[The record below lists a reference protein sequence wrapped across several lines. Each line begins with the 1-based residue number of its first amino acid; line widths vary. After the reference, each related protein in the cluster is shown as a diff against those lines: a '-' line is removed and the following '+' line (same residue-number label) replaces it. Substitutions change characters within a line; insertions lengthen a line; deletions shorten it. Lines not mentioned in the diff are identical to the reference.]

1 MSLDRNLFTLLLTP
15 NAAASRTD
23 QCVSVVDLIDPSG
36 TVHYRKQR
44 INGGVYK
51 AELYEPISDLLLGT
65 VTAPSATSK
74 HKTMELYNPTKIVEL
89 KFTGTLSFRW
99 SFKWEDHE
107 FEWRREECFIV
118 RKPDPPVLVAVTK
131 EPPGRIKTS
140 SVQILDYN
148 LHRCV
153 DVHAIRGM
161 DFKRCSTSRFDIEDR
176 KGLEIVILF
185 SLLTFQDSSDVYH
198 ESTAIPPIGNT
209 AVPALANSR
218 STKVIPAATAP
229 PPLPP
234 KPAPKTGIERIA
246 ELQRGRGL
254 VNEVSIMEEGHVKD
268 YAKYCL
274 QLLLDDAM
282 LFISVRS
289 AEAAQVP
296 KVLQVAEETKR
307 MRYKAGDSELHQY
320 VLYDTQKEIP
330 QRGPRIIK
338 LDDGPSKSKAK
349 DYTPPDS
356 LIVHLSKIDMPELS
370 PRGVRSTPGHSRE
383 TDSGR
388 SKGKEKTKEK
398 EKDKKKRKE
407 KGKDKNS
414 ERVKKGKSSSP
425 LPRGNGSP
433 PGGDSSS
440 RFTRPQSQHFQTYPS
455 SHTHTHSH
463 GYDSFGVPALPPRPP
478 KRHAQS
484 QPAYRQST
492 YGGWYGYPTN
502 APPPPPITTTPLA
515 SPSQQTSTGLL
526 GRLLG
531 TR

>member
-15 NAAASRTD
+15 SAAASRTN
-23 QCVSVVDLIDPSG
+23 QGVSVVNLIDPSG
-36 TVHYRKQR
+36 TVYYRKKR
-44 INGGVYK
+44 IGGGVYK

-148 LHRCV
+148 LHR
-153 DVHAIRGM
+153 
-161 DFKRCSTSRFDIEDR
+161 FDIEDR
-176 KGLEIVILF
+176 KGLEIAILF
-185 SLLTFQDSSDVYH
+185 SLLTFQDSSDAYH
-198 ESTAIPPIGNT
+198 ESTAIPSIGNAADS
-209 AVPALANSR
+209 AVPPLVNSR
-218 STKVIPAATAP
+218 NTKVIPTATAP

-234 KPAPKTGIERIA
+234 KPAPKAGVERIA
-246 ELQRGRGL
+246 ELQHGCGL

-296 KVLQVAEETKR
+296 KVLQVVEETKR

-320 VLYDTQKEIP
+320 VIYDAQKQIP
-330 QRGPRIIK
+330 QKGPRVIK
-338 LDDGPSKSKAK
+338 LDDQPSKSKAR

-356 LIVHLSKIDMPELS
+356 LIVHLSKIDMPELR
-370 PRGVRSTPGHSRE
+370 PCGVPSTPGHDRE

-398 EKDKKKRKE
+398 EKDKKKQKQKE
-407 KGKDKNS
+407 KSKDKSNQ
-414 ERVKKGKSSSP
+414 RVKKSKSSSP

-433 PGGDSSS
+433 GGGDSFG
-440 RFTRPQSQHFQTYPS
+440 RLTRPQSQLFQTFPS
-455 SHTHTHSH
+455 SHNRTHPQV
-463 GYDSFGVPALPPRPP
+463 YDSLGAPSLPPRPSN
-478 KRHAQS
+478 RQTQS
-484 QPAYRQST
+484 QPAYRQSMH
-492 YGGWYGYPTN
+492 GGWYGYPSN

-515 SPSQQTSTGLL
+515 SSSQQTSTGFL

-531 TR
+531 TRQ

>member
-23 QCVSVVDLIDPSG
+23 QGVSVVDLVDPCG
-36 TVHYRKQR
+36 TVYYRKKR
-44 INGGVYK
+44 IGGGVYK

-74 HKTMELYNPTKIVEL
+74 HKTMELYNPTKVVEL

-148 LHRCV
+148 LHR
-153 DVHAIRGM
+153 
-161 DFKRCSTSRFDIEDR
+161 FDIEDR

-185 SLLTFQDSSDVYH
+185 SLLTFQDSSDAYH
-198 ESTAIPPIGNT
+198 ESTAIPSIGNT
-209 AVPALANSR
+209 ADSAVPSPANSR
-218 STKVIPAATAP
+218 NTKVIPTATAP
-229 PPLPP
+229 PALPP
-234 KPAPKTGIERIA
+234 KPAPKAGVERIA
-246 ELQRGRGL
+246 ELQQGCGL
-254 VNEVSIMEEGHVKD
+254 VNEVSVMEEGHVKD

-282 LFISVRS
+282 LFISIQS
-289 AEAAQVP
+289 AEAPQVP
-296 KVLQVAEETKR
+296 KVLQVVEETKR

-320 VLYDTQKEIP
+320 VIHDTPKRIP
-330 QRGPRIIK
+330 QKGPRIIK
-338 LDDGPSKSKAK
+338 LDDQPSKSKAR

-356 LIVHLSKIDMPELS
+356 LIVHLSKIDMPELR
-370 PRGVRSTPGHSRE
+370 PCGVPSIPGHGRE
-383 TDSGR
+383 TDSGGG
-388 SKGKEKTKEK
+388 KGKEKTKEK
-398 EKDKKKRKE
+398 EKDKKKKKE
-407 KGKDKNS
+407 NGKDKSN
-414 ERVKKGKSSSP
+414 ERVRKSKSSSP

-433 PGGDSSS
+433 SGGDSFG
-440 RFTRPQSQHFQTYPS
+440 RLTRPQSQFFQTVPS
-455 SHTHTHSH
+455 SHNSQV
-463 GYDSFGVPALPPRPP
+463 YDSLGAPALPPRPP
-478 KRHAQS
+478 NRQTQS
-484 QPAYRQST
+484 QPAYRQSM
-492 YGGWYGYPTN
+492 YGGWYGYPSN
-502 APPPPPITTTPLA
+502 EPPPPITTTPLA
-515 SPSQQTSTGLL
+515 SPSKQTSTGLF

-531 TR
+531 TRQ

>member
-148 LHRCV
+148 LHR
-153 DVHAIRGM
+153 
-161 DFKRCSTSRFDIEDR
+161 FDIEDR

-234 KPAPKTGIERIA
+234 KPAPKTGVERIA

-296 KVLQVAEETKR
+296 KVLQVVEETKR